1 MPREYPAKILLYGE
15 HTVLRSGR
23 GLAVPYPGLS
33 LRWSRST
40 PDEQLLRFCDYLK
53 IAIPEDVLETGLLED
68 HLLADCD
75 SPEISQPAT
84 ALAAAVPSVPP
95 SGAASLP
102 TKARP

>member
-23 GLAVPYPGLS
+23 GLAVPYPGLA

-53 IAIPEDVLETGLLED
+53 IRYP
-68 HLLADCD
+68 
-75 SPEISQPAT
+75 
-84 ALAAAVPSVPP
+84 
-95 SGAASLP
+95 
-102 TKARP
+102 